1 MRKFIITLTTLALS
15 LVMCFSAL
23 TGCGLITP
31 NTQRNLEQVV
41 ATVQIDENAKK
52 DEIYKK
58 DLVMAYLNGYGTD
71 FNDILNQL
79 VSVRVRVQNAMK
91 SFNEGKK
98 PFENGIQDDTKGVWE
113 VERYLT
119 APQKLD
125 AEYNAIKAMND
136 LIKSYVAHEHEEAK
150 EDTIWQDLRTT
161 PSSAAVK
168 EIEIDKQA
176 YVDEGID
183 TASSNER
190 RVAFN
195 KVIKVLD
202 SNVLLGDYE
211 KTGNVKDTEYYK
223 EMLQSYQESKLL
235 EEYENRIS
243 NDIRNTYDFA
253 KLSSAYAEKYE
264 EQKAWSTAEFA
275 EKISSATVS
284 DPIIYG
290 GKGEEGKV
298 TYGYVY
304 NLLLGV
310 NEIQDQK
317 IKAIDTA
324 LSKEDKAKERSK
336 ILNATIVE
344 DLRSTWIMSG
354 YDFDGTKFTGDFT
367 FIENAGIPFQGKTEL
382 VKEATEDS
390 SARYAVKSV
399 DEISLDDFIGLM
411 EEYVYGK
418 KFDKVDTNNVSV
430 YKKVEYKDGVENYVE
445 KINEL
450 LFAFSTDPGS
460 LNTNKGY
467 AVKPVPDGADNEQ
480 YKIEFAEGARQLLSL
495 GGQSYIIAAT
505 DYGYH
510 VMFFSEVLDVN
521 YDFETLEDYLDY
533 EYGDKDWSA
542 KFTDMLSKWNDEKQ
556 IKEYSNNYMYLL
568 LKSLS
573 DTAVSNAVTND
584 EREVMNRYVY
594 EEEGKYVTIYKD
606 RFADLIG

>member
-58 DLVMAYLNGYGTD
+58 DLVMAYLNGYGSD

-91 SFNEGKK
+91 AFEEGQA
-98 PFENGIQDDTKGVWE
+98 PFEKGIKDESKDVWN
-113 VERYLT
+113 VERYLS
-119 APQKLD
+119 KERSLE
-125 AEYNAIKAMND
+125 AEYNAIKSMND
-136 LIKSYVAHEHEEAK
+136 LIESYVAHEHEDAK
-150 EDTIWQDLRTT
+150 EDALWQDLRTT

-168 EIEIDKQA
+168 EIEVDKQA

-202 SNVLLGDYE
+202 ANVLLGDYE

-223 EMLQSYQESKLL
+223 EMLQSYQESELL
-235 EEYENRIS
+235 EEYETRIS
-243 NDIRNTYDFA
+243 NAVRSTFDYS
-253 KLSSAYAEKYE
+253 KLSKAYEEKYE
-264 EQKAWSTAEFA
+264 EQKAWSTAEFI
-275 EKISSATVS
+275 EKISSATAS
-284 DPIIYG
+284 NPIVYG

-310 NEIQDQK
+310 NEIQDKK
-317 IKAIDTA
+317 IQAIDSS
-324 LSKEDKAKERSK
+324 LSKEEKAKERSK

-354 YDFDGTKFTGDFT
+354 YDFDGSKFTGDFT
-367 FIENAGIPFQGKTEL
+367 FIENAGIPFQGKTEPI
-382 VKEATEDS
+382 KEATEDS
-390 SARYAVKSV
+390 AARYAVKSV
-399 DEISLDDFIGLM
+399 DEIPLDDFIDLM
-411 EEYVYGK
+411 ENYVYGK
-418 KFDKVDTNNVSV
+418 TFDKAETGNVSV
-430 YKKVEYKDGVENYVE
+430 YKKVQFSNGVENYVE

-460 LNTNKGY
+460 LNTHKGY
-467 AVKPVPDGADNEQ
+467 AVKPVPDGADNEE

-521 YDFETLEDYLDY
+521 YDFASLEDYLDY
-533 EYGDKDWSA
+533 EYGDQDWSA

-556 IKEYSNNYMYLL
+556 IKEYTNNYMYLL
-568 LKSLS
+568 LNSLS
-573 DTAVSNAVTND
+573 STAVSNAVAND
-584 EREVMNRYVY
+584 EREVMNKYVY